1 MHSYKIN
8 KHPSYDMLLNHA
20 MGNTSEAESLII
32 SCHIAYCPICKK
44 EIEKYEEIGGY
55 YLTNHEKLNVS
66 KDLWKNILDKV
77 EDLEQEHK
85 QNNYLSHSIKSKLSN
100 DVIKIPSFLIEYL
113 EKMHNTDS
121 WKSTINNVRYKD
133 IKFKDSNF
141 KGKLLEIP
149 AGKMMPKHG
158 HESYEATLVLHGGYK
173 DEKGEYNLGD
183 LVVASSDEVHSP
195 IADTNTGC
203 LCLVVYSGEIQFKGL
218 IGSILNLSKF

>member
-1 MHSYKIN
+1 
-8 KHPSYDMLLNHA
+8 MLFNHA
-20 MGNTSEAESLII
+20 MGNTSEAESLIL

-44 EIEKYEEIGGY
+44 EIEKYEKIGGY
-55 YLTNHEKLNVS
+55 FLSNHDRHSVS
-66 KDLWKNILDKV
+66 KGLWKNILDKV
-77 EDLEQEHK
+77 EGLDQEQK
-85 QNNYLSHSIKSKLSN
+85 QNNFFSHNIKSYLTEEP
-100 DVIKIPSFLIEYL
+100 IKIPSFLTEYL
-113 EKMHNTDS
+113 EKMHNTES

-133 IKFKDSNF
+133 IKFKGSNF

-183 LVVASSDEVHSP
+183 LVLASSDEVHSP
-195 IADTNTGC
+195 IADAETGC

-218 IGSILNLSKF
+218 LGPILNLSKF